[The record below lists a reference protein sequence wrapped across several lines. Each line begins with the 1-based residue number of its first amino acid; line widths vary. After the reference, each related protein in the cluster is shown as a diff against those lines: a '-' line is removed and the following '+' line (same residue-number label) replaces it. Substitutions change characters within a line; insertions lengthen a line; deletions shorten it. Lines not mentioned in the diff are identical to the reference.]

1 LKTLLP
7 SQLLTQ
13 AEGREERRQ
22 NRCWAVLLGLTF
34 TLLFFVFCFA
44 AALASRMIWVATVR
58 MTGQNLSVASL
69 LSQLKKVVFV
79 PIDHHCPPSFF
90 ITCSKTL

>member
-1 LKTLLP
+1 
-7 SQLLTQ
+7 
-13 AEGREERRQ
+13 
-22 NRCWAVLLGLTF
+22 VLLVF
-34 TLLFFVFCFA
+34 ILLFFVFCFA